1 MGNIQGD
8 FFQGKF
14 LSNSNSIPITDTNE
28 KFFGLSNVANTCYIN
43 SVLQA
48 LYYCIPFRE
57 KVLEYEPSLDAAE
70 NVLSALRDLFT
81 QIYNHKNRQ
90 GPYVPL
96 ALAVSAAHIWLVCC

>member
-8 FFQGKF
+8 FFPGKF
-14 LSNSNSIPITDTNE
+14 LSNSNSIPNTDTNE

-57 KVLEYEPSLDAAE
+57 KVLEYEPNLEAAE
-70 NVLSALRDLFT
+70 NVLSALRDLFA
-81 QIYNHKNRQ
+81 QIFNHKNRQ
-90 GPYVPL
+90 GQ
-96 ALAVSAAHIWLVCC
+96 CCYHANSSD

>member
-1 MGNIQGD
+1 MGTIQSD
-8 FFQGKF
+8 FFKGGF
-14 LSNSNSIPITDTNE
+14 LSSSNTIPVTDTNE

-57 KVLEYEPSLDAAE
+57 KVLEYQSNPGTPE
-70 NVLSALRDLFT
+70 NVLTTLRDLFT

-90 GPYVPL
+90 GL
-96 ALAVSAAHIWLVCC
+96 FVSKSWE